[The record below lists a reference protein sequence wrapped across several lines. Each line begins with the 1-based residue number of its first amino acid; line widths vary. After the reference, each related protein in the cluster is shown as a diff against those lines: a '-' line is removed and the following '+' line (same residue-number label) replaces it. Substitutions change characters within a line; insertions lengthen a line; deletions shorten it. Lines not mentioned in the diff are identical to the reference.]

1 MRYDQIEPKEII
13 DALNLL
19 RNGVK
24 GSTMYYGL
32 ASGKC
37 HLPAP
42 TRKSMRITKAIW
54 GILIIT
60 TLIFTIWQSQF

>member
-1 MRYDQIEPKEII
+1 MRYDELNVQEIR
-13 DALNLL
+13 DALMLM

-24 GSTMYYGL
+24 GSTQLYGL

-42 TRKSMRITKAIW
+42 SKKSMRITYAVL
-54 GILIIT
+54 GILFIT
-60 TLIFTIWQSQF
+60 ILFALWLSQY

>member
-1 MRYDQIEPKEII
+1 MRYDQIEPKEIT

-42 TRKSMRITKAIW
+42 SKKSMLITKVVL
-54 GILIIT
+54 GILTITII
-60 TLIFTIWQSQF
+60 LILWQSQF

>member
-1 MRYDQIEPKEII
+1 MRYDELNVQEIR
-13 DALNLL
+13 DALMLM

-24 GSTMYYGL
+24 GSTQLYGL

-37 HLPAP
+37 HLPTP
-42 TRKSMRITKAIW
+42 SKKSMRITYVIY

-60 TLIFTIWQSQF
+60 TIIAIWQSQS